1 MADTTTPNYGLTKP
15 EVGASEDTWG
25 TKINTNLN
33 LIDTQMKVSD
43 TRSAANTTVA
53 NAALPKAGGAMTGVI
68 AGFESTGIDDNATS
82 TAITIDASEN
92 VGIGVTPE
100 TDWHS
105 SINALQIGVGGSIYG
120 DTTPTGNQISANAR
134 ATAGS
139 ALNGYKYI
147 ATAKA
152 STYQQYDGAHNFRVA
167 ASGSA
172 DAAISWTT
180 GLEVLNDGKARV
192 PNGLLFGTDTAAAN
206 ALDDYEEGV
215 FIPYLRGSSSSGS
228 FSTDSGHIGRYTKI
242 GDVCTLNFQISGTLS
257 GATGSY
263 THFNVP
269 FTVKAGTQA
278 TGTFSYVLTPNLNHV
293 DFSCYV
299 SAGQTLGYFLIK
311 TSSTGT
317 PVYPAPSSF
326 MPAGVQLYGSV
337 TYQVA

>member
-53 NAALPKAGGAMTGVI
+53 NAALPKAGGTMTGVI
-68 AGFESTGIDDNATS
+68 ASFTSTGIDDNATS
-82 TAITIDASEN
+82 TAVTIDASEN

-172 DAAISWTT
+172 DAAISWNT
-180 GLEVLNDGKARV
+180 GFEVLNDGKARAK
-192 PNGLLFGTDTAAAN
+192 NGLLFGTDTAAAN
-206 ALDDYEEGV
+206 TLDDYEEGT
-215 FIPYLRGSSSSGS
+215 FCPILRGSTTGGS
-228 FSTDSGHIGRYTKI
+228 FSTNTAHEGLYTKI
-242 GDVCTLNFQISGTLS
+242 GDVCTVNFRIAGTLS

-263 THFNVP
+263 THFDLP
-269 FTVKAGTQA
+269 FTVKAGSWA
-278 TGTFSYVLTPNLNHV
+278 TGSFSYVDTPNLSHL
-293 DFSCYV
+293 DFSSYV
-299 SAGQTLGYFLIK
+299 NAGQTLGYFIIK
-311 TSSTGT
+311 TGSATT

-326 MPAGVQLYGSV
+326 MPSSVQIYGTV

>member
-172 DAAISWTT
+172 DAAISW
-180 GLEVLNDGKARV
+180 N
-192 PNGLLFGTDTAAAN
+192 TAMTIDNSGN
-206 ALDDYEEGV
+206 ALVGTTNNLPAVNNVEG
-215 FIPYLRGSSSSGS
+215 IALSSGS
-228 FSTDSGHIGRYTKI
+228 YGGR
-242 GDVCTLNFQISGTLS
+242 LS
-257 GATGSY
+257 RSR
-263 THFNVP
+263 
-269 FTVKAGTQA
+269 
-278 TGTFSYVLTPNLNHV
+278 
-293 DFSCYV
+293 
-299 SAGQTLGYFLIK
+299 
-311 TSSTGT
+311 
-317 PVYPAPSSF
+317 
-326 MPAGVQLYGSV
+326 
-337 TYQVA
+337 